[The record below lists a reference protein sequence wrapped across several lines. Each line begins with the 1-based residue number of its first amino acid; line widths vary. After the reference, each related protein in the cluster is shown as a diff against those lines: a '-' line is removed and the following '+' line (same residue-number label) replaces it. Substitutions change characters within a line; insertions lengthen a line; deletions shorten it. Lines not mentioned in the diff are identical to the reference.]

1 MRIVKKSFAVAMVF
15 IIFTLFSAEAWAKP
29 KIGVLLFTQETHY
42 KEALNGIMAQ
52 LKKEGFGESR
62 ADFIMENA
70 EGSKIKVIELAK
82 KFVETRVDL
91 VIVLGTSATLIA
103 MQEIKD
109 IPIVFSMVYDPVGSG
124 IARDWESSGNNTTG
138 SSTYMPRMSNVI
150 QVLKELAP
158 LKKLAVL
165 YQPNEKDSVAQLK
178 ELQEEQAKS
187 QVSIVPVPI
196 TAKDDVTQL
205 LPSVIG
211 SADALYIAS
220 SSILGEMVPTIVDMA
235 TKAKLITIA
244 KVKERAERGVLLGV
258 YADSYAVGLLG
269 GERAAKVLKG
279 AKPSTIPIG
288 TLKRFDIILNMKT
301 AKAGQFKLPPKFMKK
316 VTKTI
321 E

>member
-1 MRIVKKSFAVAMVF
+1 MWIIKKLFIMAV
-15 IIFTLFSAEAWAKP
+15 IFLAGMPFFAEAGAKP
-29 KIGVLLFTQETHY
+29 KIGILLYTQESHY
-42 KEALNGIMAQ
+42 KESLNGIMAQ

-62 ADFIMENA
+62 ADFIIENA
-70 EGSKIKVIELAK
+70 EGSKAKVIELAK
-82 KFVETRVDL
+82 KFVEARVDL
-91 VIVLGTSATLIA
+91 VIVLGTSATLFA

-124 IARDWESSGNNTTG
+124 IARDWKSSGNNTTG
-138 SSTYMPRMSNVI
+138 SSSYMPMSNII

-165 YQPNEKDSVAQLK
+165 YQPNEKDSVGQLK

-187 QVSIVPVPI
+187 QINVVPVPI
-196 TAKDDVTQL
+196 TAKDGVTQL

-211 SADALYIAS
+211 SADALYITS
-220 SSILGEMVPTIVDMA
+220 SSILGEMVPIIVDMA
-235 TKAKLITIA
+235 TKAKLITVA
-244 KVKERAERGVLLGV
+244 KVKERVERGVLLGV

-269 GERAAKVLKG
+269 GERAAKVLRG
-279 AKPSTIPIG
+279 AKPSTIPIS
-288 TLKRFDIILNMKT
+288 TLKKFDIILNMKT
-301 AKAGQFKLPPKFMKK
+301 AKAGQFKIPPKFMKM